1 MYSIPILKKEKG
13 LIFMRLNPLKIC
25 YNQPNM
31 NQNKKIAIVG
41 AGPGGLTAGM
51 LLASQGYQ
59 VEIFEKGDC
68 VGGRNMNI
76 DINGYHFDAGPTFL
90 LMKFVLDEMFKKAG
104 RNSEDYLKFT
114 KLDPMYILNFDSK
127 KLDVSSDHQKM
138 YEEIKNKFPGQEEGY
153 KKFLESEKKKYEYMY
168 PCLTMDY
175 SSVFSLMSH
184 KTFKALPHIDL
195 GKNIMDVT
203 SKYFSDE
210 LLKLSFTFQSKYLGM
225 SPWKCPG
232 AFTILAYMEHQEGIY
247 HVEGGL
253 SNISEAMAKVIKE
266 HGGKIHLSTP
276 IKKVKTE
283 NGIACGVVLESGEE
297 VNADAVFLNA
307 DFGYAATH
315 LFDEGVL
322 KKYTKKKVE
331 SMDYSCST
339 FMLYLGIDKVYDEPH
354 HQIVFAKDYKANL
367 QNIFETGLVSDDI
380 SLYIRNASVLD
391 KTIAPEGHSSLYV
404 LVPVSNLKKNINWDK
419 ETDTLREKVL
429 KIIAERTSMKDL
441 KDHITVEKIIT
452 PQDWQQDF
460 NVFLGATFNI
470 AHKLTQM
477 LHLRPHNR
485 FEDVKNCYLVGGGT
499 HPGSGLPT
507 IYESARISVDLLNED
522 LKKNIK

>member
-1 MYSIPILKKEKG
+1 
-13 LIFMRLNPLKIC
+13 
-25 YNQPNM
+25 M
-31 NQNKKIAIVG
+31 NKNKKIAIVG

-59 VEIFEKGDC
+59 VEIFEKGDV

-114 KLDPMYILNFDSK
+114 KLDPMYLLNFEDK
-127 KLDVSSDHQKM
+127 QLHVSSDHQKM
-138 YEEIKNKFPGQEEGY
+138 YEEIKRVFPGNEEGY
-153 KKFLESEKKKYEYMY
+153 KNFLKDEKKKFDSMY
-168 PCLTMDY
+168 PCLTVDY
-175 SSVFSLMSH
+175 SSFSSLFS
-184 KTFKALPHIDL
+184 KNLIKAIPHLDL
-195 GKNIMDVT
+195 GKSVYDVT
-203 SKYFSDE
+203 SKYFNDDT
-210 LLKLSFTFQSKYLGM
+210 LKLSFTFQSKYLGM

-232 AFTILAYMEHQEGIY
+232 AFTMLAYMEHEKGIY

-253 SNISEAMAKVIKE
+253 SKISEAMAKVIKE
-266 HGGKIHLSTP
+266 HDGTIHLSTP
-276 IKKVKTE
+276 IKKVKTVD
-283 NGIACGVVLESGEE
+283 GVARGVVLESGEE
-297 VNADAVFLNA
+297 ITADAVFVNA

-315 LFDEGVL
+315 LFDDGVM

-339 FMLYLGIDKVYDEPH
+339 CMFYFGVDKIYDEEH
-354 HQIVFAKDYKANL
+354 HQIIFAKDYKKNV
-367 QNIFETGLVSDDI
+367 NDIFETGIVADDVSI
-380 SLYIRNASVLD
+380 YIRNASPLD
-391 KTIAPEGHSSLYV
+391 KTIAPEGHSALYI
-404 LVPVSNLKKNINWDK
+404 LVPVSNLKRGVNWEEEK
-419 ETDTLREKVL
+419 HILREKVL
-429 KIIAERTSMKDL
+429 KVIAERTSMKDL

-460 NVFLGATFNI
+460 NVFLGATFNLS
-470 AHKLTQM
+470 HKLTQM
-477 LHLRPHNR
+477 LYLRPHNR

-507 IYESARISVDLLNED
+507 IYESARISVDLF
-522 LKKNIK
+522 KKDQHE